1 MTLTS
6 PMTARQWIDHLELE
20 RHPEGGWYKETYRSA
35 LQLPAEATDQQGPRA
50 AATVIYFLLQHQE
63 RSHFHR
69 IASDEHWFFHGGQA
83 LHIHVLQQDYTRLD
97 LGLQQPQA
105 WVPAGAWFAAEL
117 VVPEPEAFALVSC
130 VVAPGFDF
138 ADFEL
143 AQASALQTEYPQQAA
158 LIQRLCL

>member
-1 MTLTS
+1 MSLTS
-6 PMTARQWIDHLELE
+6 PMTAQQWIEHLKLE
-20 RHPEGGWYKETYRSA
+20 RHPEGGWYTETYRSG
-35 LQLPAEATDQQGPRA
+35 LQLPAVATGQQGARA

-69 IASDEHWFFHGGQA
+69 IASDEHWFFHGGA
-83 LHIHVLQQDYTRLD
+83 PLHIHVLQQDYTCMD
-97 LGLQQPQA
+97 LGPGHPQA

-117 VVPEPEAFALVSC
+117 VVPESDAFALVSC

-143 AQASALQTEYPQQAA
+143 AQASPLQAEYPQQAA